1 MASYLIMTPPG
12 APADDERARFIADG
26 FSWTAFFFPGP
37 WLIVKRAWLI
47 GIFVSVLQFLLLL
60 AASVPG
66 GFSAALLV
74 HLALGLIVSLEG
86 PLLIA
91 RKLSARDWTFR
102 SVVPARDL
110 ETAEEIYYSNAEP
123 SAHAGDAAPMASAD
137 RSATGRPGAAAGLGF
152 FESYGER

>member
-26 FSWTAFFFPGP
+26 FSWAAFFFPGP

-47 GIFVSVLQFLLLL
+47 RIFVSVLQFLLLL
-60 AASVPG
+60 AATMPG
-66 GFSAALLV
+66 GFSAALLI

-86 PLLIA
+86 PLLVA

-123 SAHAGDAAPMASAD
+123 SAREGHAAPMPAD

>member
-47 GIFVSVLQFLLLL
+47 GISVAILQFVLLLS
-60 AASVPG
+60 ASMPG
-66 GFSAALLV
+66 GFGAALLV

-91 RKLSARDWTFR
+91 SKLSARDWTLR

-110 ETAEEIYYSNAEP
+110 ETAEEIYYSSPGSTDHET
-123 SAHAGDAAPMASAD
+123 HAAPLPSID
-137 RSATGRPGAAAGLGF
+137 RSSPGRPAGTAGLGF

>member
-1 MASYLIMTPPG
+1 M
-12 APADDERARFIADG
+12 
-26 FSWTAFFFPGP
+26 
-37 WLIVKRAWLI
+37 
-47 GIFVSVLQFLLLL
+47 
-60 AASVPG
+60 PG
-66 GFSAALLV
+66 GFSAALLI

-86 PLLIA
+86 PLLVA

-123 SAHAGDAAPMASAD
+123 SAREGHAAPMPAD